1 VGRGCKAAEAATTT
15 LYGLK
20 AVKDRMRAFFS
31 VLELERSNPMNKLYL
46 AVIALSATLS
56 VPAFAVDAHHPDQ
69 PKPQPDTAALVAPA
83 GADKSVR
90 TMKENTRKM
99 QAQLDRIGRAKNP
112 QERQRLLQE
121 HMQTMRENM
130 MIGKGMMG
138 DMMGCPMMEGGMMGG
153 GMGMMGGG
161 MAPDAAM
168 NRMNMMEKRMDMMQ
182 MMMEQMTKSQA
193 QPMPA
198 K

>member
-1 VGRGCKAAEAATTT
+1 MKTINT
-15 LYGLK
+15 LLF
-20 AVKDRMRAFFS
+20 AI
-31 VLELERSNPMNKLYL
+31 LPML
-46 AVIALSATLS
+46 ALS
-56 VPAFAVDAHHPDQ
+56 VPYAIADDAHHPDQ
-69 PKPQPDTAALVAPA
+69 PKPQSATTASPVAPA
-83 GADKSVR
+83 SVDKSVQI
-90 TMKENTRKM
+90 MKENTKKM
-99 QAQLDRIGRAKNP
+99 QTQLDKIGRAKNS

-130 MIGKGMMG
+130 MLGKGMMS
-138 DMMGCPMMEGGMMGG
+138 DMMGCPMMKGGMMGDGMMGG

-161 MAPDAAM
+161 TAPDAAM

-182 MMMEQMTKSQA
+182 MMMEQMTKSQV

>member
-1 VGRGCKAAEAATTT
+1 
-15 LYGLK
+15 
-20 AVKDRMRAFFS
+20 
-31 VLELERSNPMNKLYL
+31 MNKLYL

-69 PKPQPDTAALVAPA
+69 PKTQSATAAPVAPVS
-83 GADKSVR
+83 ADKSVQ
-90 TMKENTRKM
+90 TMKENTKKM
-99 QAQLDRIGRAKNP
+99 QTQLDRIGRAKNP
-112 QERQRLLQE
+112 QERQMLLQE

-153 GMGMMGGG
+153 GMMGGGMMGGG
-161 MAPDAAM
+161 MGMMGGGAAPDAAM

>member
-1 VGRGCKAAEAATTT
+1 
-15 LYGLK
+15 
-20 AVKDRMRAFFS
+20 
-31 VLELERSNPMNKLYL
+31 MNRLHL

-56 VPAFAVDAHHPDQ
+56 VPAFADDAHHPDQ
-69 PKPQPDTAALVAPA
+69 PKTQAATTAAPVAPA
-83 GADKSVR
+83 SVDQSVR

-99 QAQLDRIGRAKNP
+99 QTQLDKIGRARNP
-112 QERQRLLQE
+112 QERQKLLQE

-130 MIGKGMMG
+130 MLGKGMMS
-138 DMMGCPMMEGGMMGG
+138 DMMGCPMMKGGTMGEGMGMGMMGG

-161 MAPDAAM
+161 TAPDAAM

-193 QPMPA
+193 PPKQE

>member
-1 VGRGCKAAEAATTT
+1 
-15 LYGLK
+15 
-20 AVKDRMRAFFS
+20 
-31 VLELERSNPMNKLYL
+31 MNRLHL
-46 AVIALSATLS
+46 TVIALSAILS

-69 PKPQPDTAALVAPA
+69 AKTQSATTAVPVAQA
-83 GADKSVR
+83 SVDKSVQ

-99 QAQLDRIGRAKNP
+99 QTQLDKIGRAKNP
-112 QERQRLLQE
+112 QERQMLLQE

-153 GMGMMGGG
+153 GMMGGGMGMMGGG
-161 MAPDAAM
+161 TAPDAAM

-193 QPMPA
+193 QP
-198 K
+198 KQEK

>member
-1 VGRGCKAAEAATTT
+1 MKMINTLLFATLTA
-15 LYGLK
+15 L
-20 AVKDRMRAFFS
+20 
-31 VLELERSNPMNKLYL
+31 
-46 AVIALSATLS
+46 ALSA
-56 VPAFAVDAHHPDQ
+56 PYAFAVDAHHPDQ
-69 PKPQPDTAALVAPA
+69 PKTQSADTAAPVAPA
-83 GADKSVR
+83 GVDKSVQ

-130 MIGKGMMG
+130 MLGKGMMG
-138 DMMGCPMMEGGMMGG
+138 DMMGCSMMEGGMMGGGMMGG

-161 MAPDAAM
+161 TAPDAAM

>member
-1 VGRGCKAAEAATTT
+1 
-15 LYGLK
+15 
-20 AVKDRMRAFFS
+20 
-31 VLELERSNPMNKLYL
+31 MNKLYL

-56 VPAFAVDAHHPDQ
+56 VPALAVDAHHPDQ
-69 PKPQPDTAALVAPA
+69 PKSQPATAAPVAPA
-83 GADKSVR
+83 SADKSVQ

-112 QERQRLLQE
+112 QERQMLLQE

-153 GMGMMGGG
+153 GMGGGMMGGG
-161 MAPDAAM
+161 MGMMGGQGGGGGMPPDAMM
-168 NRMNMMEKRMDMMQ
+168 NRMQMMEKRMDMMQ
-182 MMMEQMTKSQA
+182 MMMEQMSKAQGQPA
-193 QPMPA
+193 QP

>member
-1 VGRGCKAAEAATTT
+1 
-15 LYGLK
+15 
-20 AVKDRMRAFFS
+20 
-31 VLELERSNPMNKLYL
+31 MNKLQL
-46 AVIALSATLS
+46 AVIALSAILS
-56 VPAFAVDAHHPDQ
+56 APALADDAHHPDQ
-69 PKPQPDTAALVAPA
+69 PKTQSATTAAPVAPA
-83 GADKSVR
+83 SVDKSVR

-99 QAQLDRIGRAKNP
+99 QAQLDKIGRAKNP
-112 QERQRLLQE
+112 QERQMLLQE

-130 MIGKGMMG
+130 MLGKGMMG

-153 GMGMMGGG
+153 GMMGGGMGMMGGG
-161 MAPDAAM
+161 AAPDAAM

-193 QPMPA
+193 PPMPA